1 MILLICAYTATR
13 PGALVYVERNNK
25 VLSKDAVEAHEEK
38 KMLGDDD
45 DEDDEDGAASNE
57 EPLDPEEIMQC
68 LCYKHIKLVLL
79 PNPEG
84 ERDVLAVEIDLRF
97 LKGHRWNAKR

>member
-1 MILLICAYTATR
+1 M
-13 PGALVYVERNNK
+13 
-25 VLSKDAVEAHEEK
+25 LSKDAIEAHEEK

-45 DEDDEDGAASNE
+45 DEDDEDNDEDDEDDAASND
-57 EPLDPEEIMQC
+57 EPLDPEEIIQC

-84 ERDVLAVEIDLRF
+84 ERDDLAVEIDLRF
-97 LKGHRWNAKR
+97 LKDHRRNAKR